1 MKRRG
6 TALAASL
13 LLGATVIGFTAAPVF
28 ALCQVNNG
36 ANNGTDSGPEFGLV
50 GFPGSDDGPN
60 HDQGTWGP
68 TNNWHDNWLKEWC
81 EPSHDWVH
89 DNFIRWEGARW
100 DKLQLNK
107 ATRKY
112 AHDINIADELRYN
125 FAGNFSSTLPFTG
138 TYVADVFSQS
148 AQGYEEFSFLVGDV
162 SRIGK
167 AVDYNTRTQWD
178 QERADLGWLDSKAQW
193 TDNFFNVQ
201 NWDIIGRMDAKKVN
215 Q

>member
-1 MKRRG
+1 MTRRLG
-6 TALAASL
+6 LLSASFLLASL
-13 LLGATVIGFTAAPVF
+13 LVGVRAGPVY

-36 ANNGTDSGPEFGLV
+36 ANNGTDSGTEFGLV

-60 HDQGTWGP
+60 HDQGTWAP

-81 EPSHDWVH
+81 EPSHDWVY

-100 DKLQLNK
+100 DKLQANK

-112 AHDINIADELRYN
+112 AHAIRVADEQRYN
-125 FAGNFSSTLPFTG
+125 STGAWTSTLPVTNTWIDDIFE
-138 TYVADVFSQS
+138 QS
-148 AQGYEEFSFLVGDV
+148 AQGYEQFWFAVGDV
-162 SRIGK
+162 SKIGK

-178 QERADLGWLDSKAQW
+178 QELTDLSYIDTVANW
-193 TDNFFNVQ
+193 TDNFFVTV
-201 NWDIIGRMDAKKVN
+201 NWDNIGRMDAKKVN